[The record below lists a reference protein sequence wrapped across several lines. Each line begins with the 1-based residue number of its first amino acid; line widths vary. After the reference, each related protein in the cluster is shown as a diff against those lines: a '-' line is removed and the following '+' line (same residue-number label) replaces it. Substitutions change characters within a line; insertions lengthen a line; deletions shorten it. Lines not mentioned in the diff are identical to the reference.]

1 MRFWRVDP
9 LVRDITVFFGTEL
22 LLTCP
27 RYTFDVLGELY
38 YGEMFGFMKDREDHN
53 DWIWA
58 LDKMIPF
65 VCFAGVTSPLLR
77 PFVYAALAVLPIG
90 KAIAKGS

>member
-1 MRFWRVDP
+1 MDP
-9 LVRDITVFFGTEL
+9 LVGEPPTRFITRVL
-22 LLTCP
+22 MKHP

-38 YGEMFGFMKDREDHN
+38 YGEMFGFMRDREDHN

-77 PFVYAALAVLPIG
+77 PLVYAALAVLPVG

>member
-1 MRFWRVDP
+1 MDP
-9 LVRDITVFFGTEL
+9 LVRNITVPSESCIIDGIY
-22 LLTCP
+22 

-53 DWIWA
+53 NWIWA

-77 PFVYAALAVLPIG
+77 PLVYAALAVLPIG
-90 KAIAKGS
+90 KQIGEGS

>member
-1 MRFWRVDP
+1 MPAVPR
-9 LVRDITVFFGTEL
+9 
-22 LLTCP
+22 LLTKYV

-38 YGEMFGFMKDREDHN
+38 YGEMFGFMRDREDHN

-65 VCFAGVTSPLLR
+65 VCFAGVTSTLLR
-77 PFVYAALAVLPIG
+77 PLVYAALAVLPIG
-90 KAIAKGS
+90 KAIGKGS

>member
-1 MRFWRVDP
+1 MDP
-9 LVRDITVFFGTEL
+9 LVRESAFPLVTEIIMA
-22 LLTCP
+22 CH

-53 DWIWA
+53 NWIWA

-77 PFVYAALAVLPIG
+77 PLVYAALAVLPVGKQIG
-90 KAIAKGS
+90 EGS